1 MPDELLVECSIHL
14 DSVPLKDVRLFRC
27 GHGFCN
33 TCIENLFQ
41 AGPPPFKCPTC
52 RKRIQRKDA
61 FQIFLNPHRSLTQS
75 GTQSTIRDSGV
86 DIDITLSDD
95 SESAIERVSSLR
107 KKARENAA
115 ELQRLN
121 KRLEQLQ
128 RNLLYAN
135 EERDDLDDQLQEL
148 QREHD
153 LLQVQHADLKSTCTT
168 HENERRKA
176 ERSFAVLQK
185 KYEAAESAEQMW
197 KEKCKTAQR
206 DVRDARKDKE
216 KLDKDMKELAER
228 EREFEHRAHKNK
240 VAYDKYKGKY
250 EALKDENARLQKI
263 QQTAE
268 NPEEQSLLVV
278 DRNAPDRL
286 ERVVGEDW
294 LDELCEVRG
303 DYLGDVDSDYG
314 NESSK
319 ENEDEW
325 EEHQPGASRGSTWL
339 RGRRATESVDDR
351 ERPLPEDRPYC
362 PAVHFTSDWNL
373 KRDGT
378 GHNKVAKANKRKN
391 EEDAV
396 MGARPSKV
404 VKISLQ
410 PAKLAKGKRIATEE
424 RGGVRPL
431 SSSTQMPGSPLRR
444 APASKSKT
452 DLPIKL
458 DAMGHLMGVAVLGS
472 RRKFDKNT

>member
-14 DSVPLKDVRLFRC
+14 DSVPLKDVRLFKC

-61 FQIFLNPHRSLTQS
+61 FQIFLNPHQSLTQS
-75 GTQSTIRDSGV
+75 SAQSPRRDSDV

-95 SESAIERVSSLR
+95 PDSTIERVSSLR
-107 KKARENAA
+107 KKTREHAA

-121 KRLEQLQ
+121 KRLQRLQ
-128 RNLLYAN
+128 RNLLSAN
-135 EERDDLDDQLQEL
+135 EERDELDEQHQDL
-148 QREHD
+148 QREYD
-153 LLQVQHADLKSTCTT
+153 LLHAQHDDLKGICTT

-176 ERSFAVLQK
+176 ERSFSVLQE
-185 KYEAAESAEQMW
+185 KYKVTESAEQMW

-206 DVRDARKDKE
+206 DARDARKEKE
-216 KLDKDMKELAER
+216 ELSKGMKELAER
-228 EREFEHRAHKNK
+228 TRDFEHRAHRNK

-250 EALKDENARLQKI
+250 EALKEENARLQKI
-263 QQTAE
+263 QQIGE

-278 DRNAPDRL
+278 DRNAPDKF
-286 ERVVGEDW
+286 ERAVDEDW
-294 LDELCEVRG
+294 LDDVCQVRG
-303 DYLGDVDSDYG
+303 DNLDDVDSDYG

-325 EEHQPGASRGSTWL
+325 EEHQPGPSHGVTWL

-351 ERPLPEDRPYC
+351 ERPLPQDRPNR
-362 PAVHFTSDWNL
+362 PAVSFVSDWNL
-373 KRDGT
+373 KSDSA
-378 GHNKVAKANKRKN
+378 GHKKVAKTNKRKN
-391 EEDAV
+391 EEDAI
-396 MGARPSKV
+396 MGARSAKV

-410 PAKLAKGKRIATEE
+410 PTRPAKGKGRATEE
-424 RGGVRPL
+424 RGDARPL

-444 APASKSKT
+444 APVAKSKT

-458 DAMGHLMGVAVLGS
+458 DAMGRLMGVAVLGS
-472 RRKFDKNT
+472 RRKFDKNS